1 MPPCFSRKY
10 MRKIALLGTSPTS
23 LKAPIDDESWE
34 IWGVSARAAHITRA
48 DRWFELHRLDG
59 ESPEF
64 QKAWR
69 EQVGKSMGDT
79 PLYMIWP
86 EQDLAKNVVLY
97 PVDRM
102 IARFGSYFMSSTF
115 SWMWAMAI
123 DELRP
128 LDGDPVEGEIGVWGV
143 DMEYG
148 SEYTQQRSGFRHFIQ
163 LAKFAGIPVT
173 RMVSSGLAYDPVP
186 YPMWQDDPLL
196 NKLEKRTKDTEDH
209 ITALEEGLQKTHSMI
224 TANRSIVQGLQRFG
238 NKEAPAEI
246 ERLNQE
252 CEQLVSDS
260 AGMSKDIV
268 LYRGQ
273 REEQGWLA
281 DYLSA

>member
-1 MPPCFSRKY
+1 
-10 MRKIALLGTSPTS
+10 MRKIALLGTGTTS
-23 LKAPIDDESWE
+23 TKAPIKDESWE
-34 IWGVSARAAHITRA
+34 IWSVSARAAHVTRA

-59 ESPEF
+59 ESEEF

-86 EQDLAKNVVLY
+86 EPDLAKNIIPY

-102 IARFGSYFMSSTF
+102 AARFGTYFMSSTF

-128 LDGDPVEGEIGVWGV
+128 LDGDPVEGEIGFWGV
-143 DMEYG
+143 EMEYG
-148 SEYTQQRSGFRHFIQ
+148 TEYAQQRAGFRHFSA
-163 LAKFAGIPVT
+163 LAKFANIPVT
-173 RMVSSGLAYDPVP
+173 MLVSGGLAYDPVP

-196 NKLEKRTKDTEDH
+196 NKLEKRTHATEKE
-209 ITALEEGLQKTHSMI
+209 ITNLDELIAKNRAMI
-224 TANRSIVQGLQRFG
+224 TSNRSIVQGLQQFG
-238 NKEAPAEI
+238 NDKAPAEI
-246 ERLNQE
+246 ERLNRE
-252 CEQLVSDS
+252 CETLVENS
-260 AGMSKDIV
+260 ARMSKDVV
-268 LYRGQ
+268 LLRGQ

-281 DYLSA
+281 DFLAA